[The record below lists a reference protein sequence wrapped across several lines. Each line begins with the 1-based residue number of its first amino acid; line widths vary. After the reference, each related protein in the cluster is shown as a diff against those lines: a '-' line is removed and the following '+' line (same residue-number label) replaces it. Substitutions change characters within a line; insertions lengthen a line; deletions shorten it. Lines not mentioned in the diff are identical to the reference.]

1 MDDKKQ
7 IIIALDENGNKV
19 VVIPIIE
26 FTGRRKINW
35 KAVEKSL
42 RKYVGMLV
50 ETADTKDV
58 IYIGRDFPDEFA
70 NSVYTK
76 NLKGGL
82 AKAKANLAAGIPE
95 LIETAKEKRWS
106 ENFKDKHK
114 RNAMKGWYRYNVR
127 FALPKID
134 NQGNILGLNTYQAVL
149 IVRHASDDRLYLYDV
164 QNIRKKETSKP
175 L

>member
-82 AKAKANLAAGIPE
+82 AKAKAN
-95 LIETAKEKRWS
+95 
-106 ENFKDKHK
+106 
-114 RNAMKGWYRYNVR
+114 
-127 FALPKID
+127 
-134 NQGNILGLNTYQAVL
+134 
-149 IVRHASDDRLYLYDV
+149 
-164 QNIRKKETSKP
+164 
-175 L
+175 